1 MRQILEAAGL
11 EKHTAEQYPVHDE
24 TVIVVDVVGDA
35 HQMWRTARAG
45 LTDHYPVLV
54 SPSFLV
60 TDPTFHHAPAPAEL
74 ITSAESFDVVD
85 FLTRR
90 PGSQMPGAR
99 GRDPE
104 ILGTGEEGYYLDS
117 YDVESFGVPEA
128 LVIVPRPEPWAAF
141 AYVNGYAALL
151 GQRPEVM
158 LSAARSWFERYRAE
172 PTVIGLACGF
182 TVPGRPADP
191 ADAERLAAE
200 HVGVAGLTAGTSIR
214 AYARALMELDHWR
227 LYNRP

>member
-11 EKHTAEQYPVHDE
+11 ASHPAEPYRVHDE
-24 TVIVVDVVGDA
+24 TVIVVDIVGDA

-45 LTDHYPVLV
+45 LSDHYPVLV
-54 SPSFLV
+54 SPGFLV
-60 TDPTFHHAPAPAEL
+60 TDSDFHHPLPPSEVIRLAQG
-74 ITSAESFDVVD
+74 FDVED
-85 FLTRR
+85 HLTRR

-104 ILGTGEEGYYLDS
+104 LLGTGEEGYDLDA

-141 AYVNGYAALL
+141 AYVDGYVGLL
-151 GQRPEVM
+151 GQRSEVM
-158 LSAARSWFERYRAE
+158 TSAARSWFERYRAE

-182 TVPGRPADP
+182 TVPRPPADP

-214 AYARALMELDHWR
+214 AYARALMELDHWS
-227 LYNRP
+227 LYDRP

>member
-11 EKHTAEQYPVHDE
+11 EEHTAEQYPVHDE
-24 TVIVVDVVGDA
+24 TVIVVDIVGDA

-60 TDPTFHHAPAPAEL
+60 TDSTFHHAPPPAEL
-74 ITSAESFDVVD
+74 ITSAESFDVDD
-85 FLTRR
+85 FLTRQ
-90 PGSQMPGAR
+90 PGSLMPGAR

-117 YDVESFGVPEA
+117 YDVESYGVPEA

-141 AYVNGYAALL
+141 AYVDGYAALL
-151 GQRPEVM
+151 GQRPEVT

-182 TVPGRPADP
+182 TVPRRPADP

-214 AYARALMELDHWR
+214 AYARALMELDHWT